1 VTPVLRPVGDVCAT
15 GARIEEVDHPALR
28 TMRSCIAF
36 LTR

>member
-1 VTPVLRPVGDVCAT
+1 MPALRPVRGVGAV
-15 GARIEEVDHPALR
+15 GARIDEDDHPALR